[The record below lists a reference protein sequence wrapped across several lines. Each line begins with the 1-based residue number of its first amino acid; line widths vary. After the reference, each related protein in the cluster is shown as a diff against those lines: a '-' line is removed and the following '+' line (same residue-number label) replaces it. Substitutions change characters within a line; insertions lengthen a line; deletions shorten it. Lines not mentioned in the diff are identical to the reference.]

1 VSRSDRL
8 LTLAEVAAEL
18 GLSHETVYRLV
29 RSGQLPGLKVGTQWR
44 FDRGQLHA
52 YLRSVSSA
60 IAPAAPEPADAP
72 DEPPAVIAVANHK
85 GGVGKTTTTANLG
98 TALAEHGRVLLVDC
112 DPQASLSVSF
122 GALAADDGPRL
133 GDALTGRVP
142 AVACVRADVQPHVD
156 LLPASLDLEI
166 DEQSLSLRQLGRELT
181 MREAL
186 TPLLRSGRYRYVLLD
201 CPPRLTLLTTA
212 ALVAA
217 SWVLVPVKADFLG
230 IAGMDNLLRLVE
242 QVRARVNPNLT
253 VLGILATFFDSRTI
267 LARQVLEQLATM
279 ADGRLFET
287 RIRTAIRAA
296 EAPAYGVPV
305 LVHDPDAE
313 ISRAFRALAQ
323 EVRCRVAQSA
333 PSLAG

>member
-1 VSRSDRL
+1 L

-29 RSGQLPGLKVGTQWR
+29 RGGQLPGLKVGTQWR
-44 FDRGQLHA
+44 FDRAQLRA

-60 IAPAAPEPADAP
+60 AEPPANGNGHAP
-72 DEPPAVIAVANHK
+72 DVTVARPAVIAIANHK

-98 TALAEHGRVLLVDC
+98 AALADAGRLLLVDC

-122 GALAADDGPRL
+122 GALAHDDGPRL
-133 GDALTGRVP
+133 GDALTGRAPVEQ
-142 AVACVRADVQPHVD
+142 CVRRAVQPNVD

-166 DEQSLSLRQLGRELT
+166 DEQALALRPLGRELAL
-181 MREAL
+181 RETLA
-186 TPLLRSGRYRYVLLD
+186 PLLASGRYAYVLLD

-242 QVRARVNPNLT
+242 QVRARVNPGLT
-253 VLGILATFFDSRTI
+253 VLGILATFYDGRTV
-267 LARQVLEQLATM
+267 LGRQVIEQLTELS
-279 ADGRLFET
+279 DGRLFET
-287 RIRTAIRAA
+287 RIKTAVRAA

-305 LVHDPDAE
+305 LVHDPEAE
-313 ISRAFRALAQ
+313 ISRAYRALAQ
-323 EVRCRVAQSA
+323 EVNARVAHAVASPA
-333 PSLAG
+333 R

>member
-1 VSRSDRL
+1 MSRSDHL

-29 RSGQLPGLKVGTQWR
+29 RSGQLPGLKVGAQWR
-44 FDRGQLHA
+44 FDRTQLRA
-52 YLRSVSSA
+52 YLRSVSSSA
-60 IAPAAPEPADAP
+60 AAPTPP
-72 DEPPAVIAVANHK
+72 PVPTTRPAVIAVANHK

-98 TALAEHGRVLLVDC
+98 AALAGSARVLLIDC

-122 GALAADDGPRL
+122 GALSAQDGPRL
-133 GDALTGRVP
+133 GDALTGRAPVT
-142 AVACVRADVQPHVD
+142 ACLREHVQPNVD

-166 DEQSLSLRQLGRELT
+166 DEQTLALRQLGRERAL
-181 MREAL
+181 RETLA
-186 TPLLRSGRYRYVLLD
+186 PLLEVGRYDFVLLD

-217 SWVLVPVKADFLG
+217 TWVIVPVKADFLG

-242 QVRARVNPNLT
+242 QVRAQVNPDLN

-267 LARQVLEQLATM
+267 LGRQVIEQLASM
-279 ADGRLFET
+279 VEGRLFDT
-287 RIRTAIRAA
+287 RIRAAVRAA

-313 ISRAFRALAQ
+313 ISRAYRELAE
-323 EVRCRVAQSA
+323 EVRSRVAQTTPTKAS
-333 PSLAG
+333 